1 MSPNWC
7 DTMDD
12 YSALIVCWGGI
23 ALPTVIAFITFGPA
37 TVFDAI
43 VEGFKTMLGGMI

>member
-1 MSPNWC
+1 
-7 DTMDD
+7 MDD

-23 ALPTVIAFITFGPA
+23 ALPTVMIFTVFGPA

-43 VEGFKTMLGGMI
+43 VEGFKMMLGGLLG